1 MGVSIG
7 EKVDGSVGYG
17 ALNTS
22 QKVRKGFS
30 SEPSFS

>member
-1 MGVSIG
+1 MGVSIE
-7 EKVDGSVGYG
+7 EKIEGSVGYG

-30 SEPSFS
+30 NEPSLS